1 MAVMIIASHL
11 WILTSTTTDTPD
23 NKYVALLSGLN
34 FGAGGDSSIRL
45 EMLLEYLTGE
55 LGDSEVGSGLFVDT
69 YVPLLTC

>member
-1 MAVMIIASHL
+1 MNALHV
-11 WILTSTTTDTPD
+11 WILTSATTDTPD
-23 NKYVALLSGLN
+23 DKYVALLSGLN

-55 LGDSEVGSGLFVDT
+55 LGGSQVSSTLFVET